1 MRALPSIAAVA
12 AVFAVVSFGAWL
24 AVGADMP
31 SDSWKLPAETA
42 KLKPGPGADL
52 VTGNCMIC
60 HSVDYISSQPPM
72 TKAQWTGTVTKMQ
85 KKFGAPLPADK
96 VEPIVAYLV
105 KSYGK
110 TN

>member
-1 MRALPSIAAVA
+1 MRAIPSLAAVA
-12 AVFAVVSFGAWL
+12 AAVAVVSFGAWF
-24 AVGADMP
+24 AMGAEAP
-31 SDSWKLPAETA
+31 IDSWKLPAETA

-85 KKFGAPLPADK
+85 KKFGAPLAADK
-96 VEPIVAYLV
+96 IDPVVDYLV
-105 KSYGK
+105 KNYGK
-110 TN
+110 AN